1 MKMSKLLTYYT
12 NKLAVLLTYIF
23 QNIHIYVINK
33 NHINKKYLFK
43 KVRRS
48 KRNFK
53 NIRYF

>member
-23 QNIHIYVINK
+23 KNIHIYVINK